1 MATFTAQSDSA
12 IPTRTELFA
21 RAEALVPVLAERAAK
36 CEELRRVPDETL
48 ADFHSTGL
56 FRMLQPRRFGG
67 SELDYGDIVELG
79 AVTARGCGSSG
90 WVFGN
95 LAVHHWM
102 LAIWPAEAQHEVWDE
117 DPDALIGS
125 AFAFPCGRAT
135 KVDGGYRVRGRWPFS
150 SGIDPSTWV
159 MVGAMVDPPEG
170 QTAPEA
176 RMFLVPMKDFKV
188 IDNWF
193 VAGLRGTGSKDVAID
208 DMFVPAHRTLA
219 VNEAKGGPNPG
230 TMLNP
235 NPNFQLPLIATF
247 AYTLTGVA
255 LGIAQ
260 GAINTFCEGTR
271 QKVAKYNNLRVAEL
285 TTVQL
290 RVAEA
295 AASVDAG
302 MLLMLRNCAEA
313 LRTAAAGETPTL
325 EQRTRYRRDG
335 AFAGRLAAK
344 AVDLI
349 FECSGGAG
357 LFDSHPIQRSFRDV
371 HACTSHIAL
380 NFDVA
385 GTTYGKVMLGLPC
398 DNPLL

>member
-1 MATFTAQSDSA
+1 
-12 IPTRTELFA
+12 
-21 RAEALVPVLAERAAK
+21 VLN
-36 CEELRRVPDETL
+36 T
-48 ADFHSTGL
+48 
-56 FRMLQPRRFGG
+56 
-67 SELDYGDIVELG
+67 
-79 AVTARGCGSSG
+79 
-90 WVFGN
+90 
-95 LAVHHWM
+95 
-102 LAIWPAEAQHEVWDE
+102 
-117 DPDALIGS
+117 
-125 AFAFPCGRAT
+125 
-135 KVDGGYRVRGRWPFS
+135 
-150 SGIDPSTWV
+150 
-159 MVGAMVDPPEG
+159 
-170 QTAPEA
+170 
-176 RMFLVPMKDFKV
+176 
-188 IDNWF
+188 
-193 VAGLRGTGSKDVAID
+193 
-208 DMFVPAHRTLA
+208 
-219 VNEAKGGPNPG
+219 
-230 TMLNP
+230 

-260 GAINTFCEGTR
+260 GAINTFCESTR
-271 QKVAKYNNLRVAEL
+271 QKVAKYSGARIAEL

-295 AASVDAG
+295 AASADAG

-313 LRTAAAGETPTL
+313 LRTATVSETPTI

-357 LFDSHPIQRSFRDV
+357 LYDSHPIQRSFRDV

-380 NFDVA
+380 VFDIA